1 MRVTS
6 QPLIAAYIVGRA
18 ADNAGGLSEGLAWPR
33 SIDPYLPRSAMPS
46 YAEPTLLDR
55 ARQCEVRRMVCVYCD
70 PAGAVADAKM
80 RERYH
85 AAGAA
90 GAVEPSCGGSTE
102 EHTTK

>member
-1 MRVTS
+1 
-6 QPLIAAYIVGRA
+6 
-18 ADNAGGLSEGLAWPR
+18 
-33 SIDPYLPRSAMPS
+33 
-46 YAEPTLLDR
+46 
-55 ARQCEVRRMVCVYCD
+55 MVCVYCD

>member
-1 MRVTS
+1 MPVRLAPAWHGRGRLTHTYHV
-6 QPLIAAYIVGRA
+6 QPCP
-18 ADNAGGLSEGLAWPR
+18 GLWA
-33 SIDPYLPRSAMPS
+33 

-90 GAVEPSCGGSTE
+90 GAAEPSCGGSTE